1 MQTFRLN
8 FNSEYSPVSTS
19 NSARPRSNRFRLS
32 EAALATVKEPYQQPK
47 LNRLRQITSRQ
58 KLDKKE
64 VPPELA
70 AQVVKNYIL
79 PMFES
84 DTRAK
89 LDMLRSETFRHKSSF
104 SQEGHTVYSELKLS
118 EKLNNEISIL
128 KTRLSDA
135 FQALQDNTQEKE
147 KVTQENKRLEA
158 EIFNSHAN
166 LQVLLQDNIR
176 LQRELAGFKLSIGH
190 MRSQVSKY
198 KTMYEESIKEQQKLG
213 KQISEEK
220 AFNDIRLFTL
230 FFFNLYT

>member
-1 MQTFRLN
+1 M
-8 FNSEYSPVSTS
+8 
-19 NSARPRSNRFRLS
+19 A
-32 EAALATVKEPYQQPK
+32 
-47 LNRLRQITSRQ
+47 
-58 KLDKKE
+58 
-64 VPPELA
+64 PELA

-89 LDMLRSETFRHKSSF
+89 FDMLRYETFRHKSSF
-104 SQEGHTVYSELKLS
+104 SQEGNTVYSELKLS
-118 EKLNNEISIL
+118 EKLNNEISTL
-128 KTRLSDA
+128 KTRLSEA
-135 FQALQDNTQEKE
+135 FQTLQDNTQEKE
-147 KVTQENKRLEA
+147 KVTLENKRLEE

-220 AFNDIRLFTL
+220 AFNDIRLFVL
-230 FFFNLYT
+230 FFLKSKYIL

>member
-1 MQTFRLN
+1 MQTSRLN

-32 EAALATVKEPYQQPK
+32 EAALVTVKESYQQPK

-64 VPPELA
+64 VAPELA

-89 LDMLRSETFRHKSSF
+89 FDMLRYETFRHKSSF
-104 SQEGHTVYSELKLS
+104 SQEGNTVYSELKLS
-118 EKLNNEISIL
+118 EKLNNEISTL
-128 KTRLSDA
+128 KTRLSEA
-135 FQALQDNTQEKE
+135 FQTLQDNTQEKE
-147 KVTQENKRLEA
+147 KVTLENKRLEE

-220 AFNDIRLFTL
+220 AFNDIRLFVL
-230 FFFNLYT
+230 FFFNPGT